1 MKKNVYIITHNKVME
16 YVPIVNY
23 YLLEHYDHYGKHRDA
38 YSWGRPIMTKT
49 FEQADSETFVDA
61 PPDVIGI
68 SVYIWNR
75 NELFEFA
82 RQVKLKYPDCV
93 VVAGGPQPEYEF
105 FDDFWQ
111 QYSYVDYVVPA
122 QGEHVFTDFLD
133 RLHEGTERETQE
145 IAYWDG
151 ERAVVNPALPQPRT
165 RVWDSRW
172 LIAYEDMFTQDV
184 KEHLASGR
192 QLQMTYE
199 TSRGCPYGCIYC
211 DWGGGTYTKVRKK
224 PLDVVKQEL
233 DIIAKLQT
241 HTLKISDANFG
252 IVEEDVEIAQYL
264 VDLNKRTGYPKKFT
278 FDAPKNKSDRL
289 ERIYHITI
297 PAGIIEWGHLALQD
311 SNEDVLRTIDRQNIH
326 WESQVEMAKR
336 LGEQYNFAFFTD
348 IMLGLPGQ
356 TVETW
361 KETMLDLSTTN
372 ITMSVN
378 HVQVLPNSP
387 MAKRYYKDLY
397 KIRWDMFYFGN
408 IYLYYPKDQDS
419 YQWCLDNGIHI
430 DTLKSDDTD
439 DVCLITGSH
448 TFDEDGLATM
458 EIISGMHA
466 GIISSIGGYFEYFY
480 KIMDAH
486 GIRHKQFK
494 GLMIDKLVD
503 ETVNPTT
510 NIGKELQKIKNHYRD
525 WLTKRVYKRNIDI
538 DPDWHVDVTPSLAT
552 KYMLFLHYNEVYQ
565 FAKDIL
571 RDRIPEEVL
580 DLTVTHQKN
589 CFLGIDYD
597 PRTGRQWQSIDF
609 DIYGKTGQIQ
619 ILNYNMRVFKVH
631 SANNRN
637 ELIRWP
643 AVENTSE
650 TYMFLMCCDDTTR
663 LIGDPDVQT

>member
-1 MKKNVYIITHNKVME
+1 ME

-82 RQVKLKYPDCV
+82 KQVKQKYPDCV
-93 VVAGGPQPEYEF
+93 IVAGGPQPEYEF

-172 LIAYEDMFTQDV
+172 LIAYEDMFTRDV

-252 IVEEDVEIAQYL
+252 IVEMDVEIAQYL

-297 PAGIIEWGHLALQD
+297 PAGIIDWGHLALQD
-311 SNEDVLRTIDRQNIH
+311 SNEDVLRTIDRKNIH

-336 LGEQYNFAFFTD
+336 LGEQYNFAFYTD
-348 IMLGLPGQ
+348 IMMGLPGQ
-356 TVETW
+356 TVDTW
-361 KETMLDLSTTN
+361 KETLLDLTTTN
-372 ITMSVN
+372 ITMNVN

-387 MAKRYYKDLY
+387 MAKRYYRDLY
-397 KIRWDMFYFGN
+397 KIRWDFFYFGN
-408 IYLYYPKDQDS
+408 NLKYYPKDEES
-419 YQWCLDNGIHI
+419 YQWCLENNIHV
-430 DTLKSDDTD
+430 DTLKSDDED
-439 DVCLITGSH
+439 DVCIITGCH
-448 TFDEDGLATM
+448 TFDENDLATM
-458 EIISGMHA
+458 EILSGMFA
-466 GIISSIGGYFEYFY
+466 SIFGNHSKYFEYFY
-480 KIMDAH
+480 KICNVH
-486 GIRHKQFK
+486 NIESKLFK
-494 GLMIDKLVD
+494 SKMVDKLL
-503 ETVNPTT
+503 EEMNSPTS
-510 NIGKELQKIKNHYRD
+510 NVGRELQKIRNHYID
-525 WLTKRVYKRNIDI
+525 WLSKKTYNRNILI
-538 DPDWHVDVTPSLAT
+538 NKDWHVQITPHMAT
-552 KYMLFLHYNEVYQ
+552 KYILYLHYKEVYD
-565 FAKDIL
+565 FAGEIL
-571 RDRIPEEVL
+571 RHKLPQDII
-580 DLTVTHQKN
+580 DLTITHQKN
-589 CFLGIDYD
+589 CFLGLDYD
-597 PRTGRQWQSIDF
+597 PRIVRQWRSIDF
-609 DIYGKTGQIQ
+609 DTYMNTHQLKHVDYT
-619 ILNYNMRVFKVH
+619 MRVYKVH
-631 SANNRN
+631 SANNRS

-643 AVENTSE
+643 AVKNASE
-650 TYMFLMCCDDTTR
+650 TYLFLMCFDDTTR
-663 LIGDPDVQT
+663 VIGEPIAKI